1 MSYSKTDT
9 QPPFDRADKARSGR
23 LVILMIALLLLV
35 AGVGAVAFWSDR
47 GQLSEQTRMANVPAT
62 AQPDAPPLSSG
73 VAASD
78 DAIQS
83 LNALKQTV
91 KELGASGQEMG
102 NRLDELKRKLANEQ
116 GERKMLVQQVGAL
129 SGRVDG
135 LSAAASSGPTGS
147 TVTPTPQSA
156 QKKKKSNTR

>member
-9 QPPFDRADKARSGR
+9 KLPPDRGDKARSGR
-23 LVILMIALLLLV
+23 LVIILMSALLFV
-35 AGVGAVAFWSDR
+35 AGVGAVVFWSNR
-47 GQLSEQTRMANVPAT
+47 SQLSEQPRIANVPAT
-62 AQPDAPPLSSG
+62 AQPEAPPLSSR

-83 LNALKQTV
+83 LNALKQSV
-91 KELGASGQEMG
+91 KDLEASGQEMG
-102 NRLDELKRKLANEQ
+102 NQLDELKRKLANEQ
-116 GERKMLVQQVGAL
+116 GERKMLVEQVGAL

-147 TVTPTPQSA
+147 IGTPTSQSPQ
-156 QKKKKSNTR
+156 KKKSNSR